1 MLSLDGAPDTPTT
14 RLFQSLTSDIT
25 KVSTT
30 SVYLTTTP
38 DVIETTTTVET
49 SMLTPVIDGYI
60 MPIGAVIH
68 RDSAPLVY

>member
-1 MLSLDGAPDTPTT
+1 MKA
-14 RLFQSLTSDIT
+14 
-25 KVSTT
+25 STT
-30 SVYLTTTP
+30 SVYLTTTQ